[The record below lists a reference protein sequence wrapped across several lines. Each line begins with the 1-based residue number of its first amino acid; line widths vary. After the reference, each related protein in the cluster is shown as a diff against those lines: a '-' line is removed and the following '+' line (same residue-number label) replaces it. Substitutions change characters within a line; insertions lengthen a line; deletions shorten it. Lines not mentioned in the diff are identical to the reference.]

1 MKDYFLGIS
10 EYLKMQLQHYTL
22 NVMLVNTTRKRLA
35 RGNNDHTMVKYES
48 TRSSNIAYAYNDL
61 AVRLFVTTIWQKKKN
76 NKKQQ

>member
-35 RGNNDHTMVKYES
+35 RDTMVKYES

-61 AVRLFVTTIWQKKKN
+61 AVRLFVTTI
-76 NKKQQ
+76 